1 MATRARWA
9 RGFVAL
15 KGYYVDEYV
24 LFLKDEDNRQQFEL
38 AYKRCARQMDV
49 VLPDPAAK
57 PFIADLKLWGKVQ
70 NAARNRYRD
79 PGLNIADAGEKVRQL
94 VDEHIIST
102 GVDPKIPPVDLM
114 AANFRESVEQIKSP
128 ESRASEIESAIKHHI
143 TVNLEEDPEYYKSLS
158 LRLRDIIEKTNGK
171 WEQQLDLLQDLVGS
185 IESTRKQDADDKGL
199 DETEMAFYR
208 ILVAEVARHSG
219 DDVVGE
225 DVDDEIKATTQTL
238 VEMFDEATQ
247 IVDFFKKGEQ
257 IKRMKKAIKR
267 AILDCSFGDK
277 AIVNVV
283 QERFMDL
290 AKTKFR

>member
-1 MATRARWA
+1 M
-9 RGFVAL
+9 G
-15 KGYYVDEYV
+15 
-24 LFLKDEDNRQQFEL
+24 
-38 AYKRCARQMDV
+38 
-49 VLPDPAAK
+49 
-57 PFIADLKLWGKVQ
+57 
-70 NAARNRYRD
+70 
-79 PGLNIADAGEKVRQL
+79 
-94 VDEHIIST
+94 EHIIST

-128 ESRASEIESAIKHHI
+128 ESRASELESAIKHHI

>member
-1 MATRARWA
+1 M
-9 RGFVAL
+9 G
-15 KGYYVDEYV
+15 
-24 LFLKDEDNRQQFEL
+24 
-38 AYKRCARQMDV
+38 
-49 VLPDPAAK
+49 
-57 PFIADLKLWGKVQ
+57 
-70 NAARNRYRD
+70 
-79 PGLNIADAGEKVRQL
+79 
-94 VDEHIIST
+94 EHIIST